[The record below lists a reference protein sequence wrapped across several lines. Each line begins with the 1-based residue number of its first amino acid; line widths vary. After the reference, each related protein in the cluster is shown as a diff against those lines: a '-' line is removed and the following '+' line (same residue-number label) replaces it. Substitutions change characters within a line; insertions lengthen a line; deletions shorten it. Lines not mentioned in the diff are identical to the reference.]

1 MHGRGEAETRKLDFL
16 TTGGETAARI
26 RAQDWSATPLGPI
39 EGWPSCL
46 RTALGLV
53 FGSPFPMVLAWG
65 PELTTLHND
74 AYRPL
79 LGDKPDALGRPF
91 LEVWPEAREII
102 APLLD
107 RAFAGEASRFEDA
120 PFTLLR
126 QGQPAEAFFAFSYS
140 PVRDETGAVMGVLNL
155 AVETTARVLA
165 ERRQAFRLAL
175 EDRLRDLADPDE
187 IIAVASEALGRHLT
201 AGQVAYAELEPNG
214 ECVTIA
220 REWNDGTI
228 PSIAGRHRLDDFGP
242 TFVADLRRG
251 RTVAIGDVR
260 LDPRTCAPDALANF
274 ASLSL
279 AGFINAP
286 VIKQG
291 RLVAILAVHHATA
304 RSWSTDEVA
313 LAEDV
318 AERAWAAAERARA
331 EAELRANEQELLLL
345 TDALPVLVAYM
356 DAQVRYRFVNKLY
369 EEWFPRP
376 RSDLVGKR
384 VRDIVGEEA
393 YANVQHWMDAALAGQ
408 RVTFEQF
415 MPYKEGQARHVRVE
429 YVPRIAA
436 NGQVQGFYSLV
447 EDVTDQK
454 ATEAALRESEARFR
468 HMADSAPALIWMSD
482 EEGRVTFANRHY
494 EHMFGR
500 PAAEMHGDG
509 WAQIVLP
516 EDLKRHTKA
525 FFDAFQARTGFHCET
540 RVIDKVGQVRWLRCE
555 GVPRFDDAQRF
566 LGYTG
571 CNVDITE
578 SKVAEE
584 RRDLLINELN
594 HRVKNTLATVQSIAS
609 QTLRNAPTTQEAK
622 RALEE
627 RLFAL
632 SRAHDVLT
640 RENWEGADLYEIV
653 AQAVEPYSSRG
664 ESRLHLSGPRIRLSP
679 RMALALAM
687 ALQELATNAVK
698 YGALSNATGGIGIT
712 WSIDA
717 TQDPARL
724 HLRWTET
731 GGPPVHAP
739 TRRGFGSRLIERSL
753 ADDLAGEVRIEFA
766 SAGVTCTA
774 DAPITH
780 S

>member
-16 TTGGETAARI
+16 ASGGETAARI

-39 EGWPSCL
+39 EDWPSCL

-65 PELTTLHND
+65 PELTTLYND
-74 AYRPL
+74 AYCSL
-79 LGDKPDALGRPF
+79 LGDKPDALGRSF
-91 LEVWPEAREII
+91 LEVWAEARETIV
-102 APLLD
+102 PLLN

-120 PFTLLR
+120 TFTLR
-126 QGQPAEAFFAFSYS
+126 RHGQPEEAYFAFSFS
-140 PVRDETGAVMGVLNL
+140 PVRDETGAVTGVLNL

-175 EDRLRDLADPDE
+175 EEQLRHLADPGE
-187 IIAVASEALGRHLT
+187 IIAVASEALGQHLT
-201 AGQVAYAELEPNG
+201 AGRVAYGELEPNG
-214 ECVTIA
+214 EFVTIT

-228 PSIAGRHRLDDFGP
+228 PSIAGRHRLDDYGP

-251 RTVAIGDVR
+251 RTVAISDVR
-260 LDPRTCAPDALANF
+260 LDPRTSAPDALANI
-274 ASLSL
+274 ASIAL

-304 RSWSTDEVA
+304 RLWSTDEVS

-318 AERAWAAAERARA
+318 AERAWAAAEHARA

-345 TDALPVLVAYM
+345 TDALPVLVSYM
-356 DAQVRYRFVNKLY
+356 DAEVRYRFVNKLY

-376 RSDLVGKR
+376 RSELIGNR

-393 YANVQHWMDAALAGQ
+393 YAHVRHWMDAALAGQ
-408 RVTFEQF
+408 RVTFEQL
-415 MPYKEGQARHVRVE
+415 MPYKEGGIRHIRVE

-447 EDVTDQK
+447 EDVSSQK
-454 ATEAALRESEARFR
+454 AAEAALRESEARFR

-482 EEGRVTFANRHY
+482 DEGRVTFANMHY

-500 PAAEMHGDG
+500 SAAEMLGGG

-516 EDLKRHTKA
+516 DDLERHTKA

-540 RVIDKVGQVRWLRCE
+540 RVMDKTGQVRWLRCE

-578 SKVAEE
+578 SKIAEE

-609 QTLRNAPTTQEAK
+609 QTLRNSETAREAK
-622 RALEE
+622 AAIEG
-627 RLFAL
+627 RLIAL

-653 AQAVEPYSSRG
+653 AQAVAPYSSQG
-664 ESRLHLSGPRIRLSP
+664 EDRLHLEGPKVRLSP
-679 RMALALAM
+679 RTALSLAM
-687 ALQELATNAVK
+687 MLQELATNAVK
-698 YGALSNATGGIGIT
+698 YGALSNASGEIRIIWHIEKGR
-712 WSIDA
+712 
-717 TQDPARL
+717 PAHL
-724 HLRWTET
+724 HLRWDES
-731 GGPPVHAP
+731 GGPPVQVP
-739 TRRGFGSRLIERSL
+739 SRRGFGTRLIERSL
-753 ADDLAGEVRIEFA
+753 AQELGGDVQIAFAPTGVVCTVNAPLA
-766 SAGVTCTA
+766 
-774 DAPITH
+774 
-780 S
+780 